1 MEKADRRGTRPG
13 RRGRYR
19 TGVAVVAAALALA
32 GLAAWELSGG
42 AQGSTRAG
50 AASGTPVDYPTL
62 PHTAV
67 QISPSACGAGW
78 THPAAGLQVFD
89 VTDTGVSPA
98 DVDLVEPATGAV
110 VAEVEGLAPNRSR
123 PLLVHLAPGTYAF
136 RCLQQDVDA
145 VTGPTV
151 TVKGP
156 KGAGTSGAAGTS
168 SEAGSGTPA
177 VVPVTEQDLI
187 PATLAYQHWVAGQ
200 LPTLVSDVTALQA
213 AVSSGD
219 VAGARQHWLT
229 AHLDYERL
237 GAAYGA
243 FGDVDEE
250 INGPRQD
257 STGFHALEYGLWH
270 GASASSLAPVAAK
283 LLTDVQGLQTSWA
296 TVQLDPLV
304 LGVRA
309 HEIVENAIEFELS
322 GRTDYGSDSNLA
334 TVQANLDGTAE
345 VLSLLRPLLTS
356 RVDVPAVDAAMA
368 AARSELATLN
378 GAPLASLAQVPREQ
392 LNAVFGNLVEQLAP
406 VAAVLDVRRTT

>member
-1 MEKADRRGTRPG
+1 MEQGS
-13 RRGRYR
+13 RGRYR
-19 TGVAVVAAALALA
+19 AGVAVVATAVALA

-42 AQGSTRAG
+42 AQGSASAG
-50 AASGTPVDYPTL
+50 AANSAPADYPTL

-78 THPAAGLQVFD
+78 TRPTAGLQVFD
-89 VTDTGVSPA
+89 VTDTGVSPT
-98 DVDLVEPATGAV
+98 DVDLLEPATGAV

-123 PLLVHLAPGTYAF
+123 PMLVRLAPGAYAF

-151 TVKGP
+151 AVKGP
-156 KGAGTSGAAGTS
+156 KGPGTS
-168 SEAGSGTPA
+168 SESGTGTPA
-177 VVPVTEQDLI
+177 VVPVTQQDLI
-187 PATLAYQHWVAGQ
+187 PATVAYQHWVAGQ
-200 LPTLVSDVTALQA
+200 LPSLVGDVTALET

-219 VAGARQHWLT
+219 LAGARQRWLT

-283 LLTDVQGLQTSWA
+283 LRSDVQGLQTSWA

-322 GRTDYGSDSNLA
+322 GRTDYGSDSNLQ

-345 VLSLLRPLLTS
+345 VLALVRPLLTS
-356 RVDVPAVDAAMA
+356 RVDLPSIDAAMA
-368 AARSELATLN
+368 AARSELTTLD
-378 GAPLASLAQVPREQ
+378 GAPPASLSQLQRER